1 MANFELLLLPIICAT
16 GAGVHRS
23 RAPNRM
29 DLFTL
34 LWAST
39 NLPYVID
46 GGIIGHGCDL
56 LFCGCSVPY
65 SVSSSGSSEKFRRL
79 EKACSTTNNLV

>member
-1 MANFELLLLPIICAT
+1 MAYFVPLLLPIICAT

-46 GGIIGHGCDL
+46 GGIIGQAVTY
-56 LFCGCSVPY
+56 CSVSAVCP
-65 SVSSSGSSEKFRRL
+65 
-79 EKACSTTNNLV
+79 TQ